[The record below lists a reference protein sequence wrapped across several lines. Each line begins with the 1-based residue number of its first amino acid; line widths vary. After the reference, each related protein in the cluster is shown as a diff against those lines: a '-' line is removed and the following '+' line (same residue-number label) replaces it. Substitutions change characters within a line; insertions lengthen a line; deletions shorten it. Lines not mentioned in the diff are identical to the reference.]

1 MTESPNGEQ
10 TQPVPSAESA
20 PPVAFRDPTIA
31 PLRKLSVDLIKT
43 YKPINEVNVCF
54 FLSG

>member
-43 YKPINEVNVCF
+43 YKHINEVNVCF